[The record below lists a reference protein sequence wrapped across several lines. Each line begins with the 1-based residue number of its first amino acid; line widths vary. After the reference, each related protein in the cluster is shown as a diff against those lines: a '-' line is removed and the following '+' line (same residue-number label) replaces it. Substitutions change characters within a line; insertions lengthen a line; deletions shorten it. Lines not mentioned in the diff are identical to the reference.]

1 VNESAL
7 LSRSERNIGIDAP
20 QSSRSAYW
28 TLSYGRAETALMV
41 GLIGLLLLT
50 MYFTA
55 LPNRMSIWRGAE
67 KAWRRLVA
75 LTARRDDVSALSRA
89 AHSV

>member
-1 VNESAL
+1 
-7 LSRSERNIGIDAP
+7 
-20 QSSRSAYW
+20 
-28 TLSYGRAETALMV
+28 MV

-75 LTARRDDVSALSRA
+75 LTAPRGDISALSRVR
-89 AHSV
+89 HSI